1 MKENIIGFVAIVA
14 LVLAGY
20 GLSNSKTIVQ
30 QVGAS
35 GTEFFSRVSFGDNA
49 TIGGNR
55 LATSS
60 IGAATYTAANIAS
73 VKTIEHIAAS
83 ALTATLPTAASLA
96 SAGFLPRVGDT
107 ATIYL
112 HASTTG
118 ITLAGNTNVT
128 LHTAS
133 STKFVAA
140 GSIGRLDFVRLGAT
154 ENNGYWVLLTAD

>member
-1 MKENIIGFVAIVA
+1 M
-14 LVLAGY
+14 
-20 GLSNSKTIVQ
+20 NSKTIIGVVVALVVVLGGWYFLRPAVQ
-30 QVGAS
+30 PPLGAS
-35 GTEFFSRVSFGDNA
+35 GTDFYSRVALTDNV

-73 VKTIEHIAAS
+73 VRTIEHIAAS

-96 SAGFLPRVGDT
+96 SAGFLPNVGDT

-112 HASTTG
+112 HASTTK

-128 LHTAS
+128 LHSAS
-133 STKFVAA
+133 STKDVSA

-154 ENNGYWVLLTAD
+154 ENSGYWVLLSAD